1 MTVLRRFFSDTRGS
15 TAIEYGLICSLMFL
29 VVVGAM
35 QTFGVKV
42 TSLFDFISG
51 EMGKAG

>member
-1 MTVLRRFFSDTRGS
+1 MSVFRRFIGDTSGS
-15 TAIEYGLICSLMFL
+15 TAIEYGLICPLMFL